1 MRRNSL
7 LISGLIGLTGALLLT
22 ATAVIAM
29 LQGWIPVLLTRPPF
43 VWGLFLFLLVFA
55 VLEIPLMIFGMQK
68 MADSPNAKYLVLLT
82 NTAFTFFAAVYA
94 LPFILLTGGSWL
106 TLGAGIAM
114 AALTI
119 IRFISAMVYLP
130 HDQQL

>member
-1 MRRNSL
+1 MRRNRL

-22 ATAVIAM
+22 AAAVTIM
-29 LQGWIPVLLTRPPF
+29 LQGWMPVLLTRPLF

-68 MADSPNAKYLVLLT
+68 MADSPTPSAKYLVLLT

-106 TLGAGIAM
+106 TLGAGIAL
-114 AALTI
+114 AALTL
-119 IRFISAMVYLP
+119 IRFISAMVYIP
-130 HDQQL
+130 HDQ